1 MGVIYFLLWS
11 YLIYRILGFL
21 MRLATPFLLRHMSN
35 KMKDNFSQ
43 NKRSKSKKNE
53 GEVTIDKM
61 PKRNKESNNNIGD
74 YVDYEEL
81 D

>member
-21 MRLATPFLLRHMSN
+21 IRLSTPFLLRHMSN

-53 GEVTIDKM
+53 GEVTIDNM
-61 PKRNKESNNNIGD
+61 PKRNKESNNKIGD

>member
-53 GEVTIDKM
+53 GEVTIDNM
-61 PKRNKESNNNIGD
+61 PKRNKESNNKIGD